1 MLVGGPSL
9 YGRWLLMV
17 YGATQHAG
25 LAEDVLDHRLNTRTV
40 YMNPVSRFLY
50 LNMNYHLEHHM
61 YPAIPYR
68 NLPQLHALI
77 GDDLPAPHPN
87 IAAAYADIFRT
98 WKAQKKDPSVFL
110 APKAK

>member
-1 MLVGGPSL
+1 
-9 YGRWLLMV
+9 
-17 YGATQHAG
+17 
-25 LAEDVLDHRLNTRTV
+25 
-40 YMNPVSRFLY
+40 
-50 LNMNYHLEHHM
+50 MNYHLEHHM

-77 GDDLPAPHPN
+77 GNDLPAPHPN
-87 IAAAYADIFRT
+87 IVAAYADIFRT